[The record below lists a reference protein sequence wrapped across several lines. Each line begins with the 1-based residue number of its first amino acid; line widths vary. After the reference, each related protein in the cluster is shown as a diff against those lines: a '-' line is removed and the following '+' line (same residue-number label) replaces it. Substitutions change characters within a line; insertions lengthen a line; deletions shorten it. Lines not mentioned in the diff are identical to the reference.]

1 MIAFIYSTNGGISI
15 TLEDE
20 RLIKKIERDIV
31 SEIKLASTDEKFER
45 ARDLIAM
52 LLDYREAREESK
64 KIKEEE

>member
-20 RLIKKIERDIV
+20 RLIKKLERDIV

-52 LLDYREAREESK
+52 LLDYREAMEESK